1 MKKNTIAR
9 IGFSLPFL
17 IPLLLFWIIP
27 LISAFSISFT
37 DWDYIS
43 PDFNFVGLSNYKEMF
58 ADSDFIRALINTFV
72 FAVGTIF
79 PIIILGFLL
88 ALLFQKAFAG
98 SKVFQMIIFS
108 PWITP
113 AVAVSMVWSWI
124 YDPQKGFANFAL
136 SMLGLAPSQWLQSSK
151 TALAAVIIFTIWK
164 SVGWTFLFYL
174 GALSQVSKSVYE
186 AADVDGAS
194 YLSKLWHITVPFI
207 SPTTFFLFIVNLI
220 QSIQVYDQIQIMT
233 QGGPGG
239 STTTLLYLY
248 YNKSF
253 QNYQMGP
260 ANAVAIMILI
270 IIIALSLLS
279 DGISKRFIHYE

>member
-1 MKKNTIAR
+1 MKKNTLAR

-17 IPLLLFWIIP
+17 IPLFLFWIIP

-43 PDFNFVGLSNYKEMF
+43 PKFNFVGFDNYKDMF
-58 ADSDFIRALINTFV
+58 LDTDFLRALQNTFA
-72 FAVGTIF
+72 FAFGTIL
-79 PIIILGFLL
+79 PTIVLGFLL
-88 ALLFQKAFAG
+88 ALIFQKAFGG
-98 SKVFQMIIFS
+98 SKLFQIIIFS

-124 YDPQKGFANFAL
+124 YDPEKGFANYLLAL
-136 SMLGLAPSQWLQSSK
+136 FGLGPSSWLQSSK
-151 TALAAVIIFTIWK
+151 TAMLAIIIFTIWK
-164 SVGWTFLFYL
+164 SVGWTFLFYI
-174 GALSQVSKSVYE
+174 GALSQVPKSLYE
-186 AADVDGAS
+186 ASDVDGAS
-194 YLSKLWHITVPFI
+194 YLRKLWHITVPYI
-207 SPTTFFLFIVNLI
+207 SPTTFFLIIVNLI

-248 YNKSF
+248 YDKSF

-260 ANAVAIMILI
+260 ANAVAIIILVI
-270 IIIALSLLS
+270 IILLSLLS
-279 DGISKRFIHYE
+279 NRVSKRFVHYE